1 MLNHSF
7 PPHPI
12 LLFRLS
18 SESPLLRGKA
28 LETIKDKRCANVG
41 AIKPDGV
48 VNMVSSLQEDVEFG
62 GLLHIVGKCSFQRI
76 TQKRR
81 YDLKSVI

>member
-1 MLNHSF
+1 MLNRGLS
-7 PPHPI
+7 PPQPI

-28 LETIKDKRCANVG
+28 LGTIKDKRRANVG

-62 GLLHIVGKCSFQRI
+62 GLLHIVGERTCVLLRESHRNG
-76 TQKRR
+76 
-81 YDLKSVI
+81 DLI